1 MLSSHIEEILKNERS
16 FMGCYPKDK
25 LPKTFPKILPKTMI
39 INTGHSSTHGDHWV
53 ALLLLKNS
61 CFYFDSFG
69 LDILDDHIQDFIER
83 KYKRYTANQKCIQHF
98 ESKKCGEF
106 CIGFAKLVKNR
117 EDFKNF
123 ILKFDFQ
130 NLKNND
136 EKIDKILSVL
146 SKKYLV

>member
-1 MLSSHIEEILKNERS
+1 MLSSDIEEKMKNENS

-69 LDILDDHIQDFIER
+69 LGILDQEIQDFIEK
-83 KYKRYTANQKCIQHF
+83 KYKIYTSNQKCIQHF

-106 CIGFAKLVKNR
+106 CIGFTKMVKNR
-117 EDFKNF
+117 KDFQNF
-123 ILKFDFQ
+123 IMKFDFQ
-130 NLKNND
+130 YLKNND
-136 EKIDKILSVL
+136 MKIEKMLKVL
-146 SKKYLV
+146 KF